1 MKLLRILLIIS
12 VVPVLS
18 ACVSR
23 QKGGADF
30 YMDHYRCRDAANA
43 SGDRRSATLRRPT
56 RLMSIAWK
64 KAPGKSVRAGCKL
77 LIGNVFFV
85 QGGVIKRCSV

>member
-12 VVPVLS
+12 VVPVLP

-43 SGDRRSATLRRPT
+43 SGDRRP
-56 RLMSIAWK
+56 
-64 KAPGKSVRAGCKL
+64 
-77 LIGNVFFV
+77 
-85 QGGVIKRCSV
+85 

>member
-12 VVPVLS
+12 VVPVLP

-43 SGDRRSATLRRPT
+43 IGDPKASYKAYVDCMEKSGWQER
-56 RLMSIAWK
+56 
-64 KAPGKSVRAGCKL
+64 
-77 LIGNVFFV
+77 
-85 QGGVIKRCSV
+85 